1 MMDEE
6 TVLETEEVSDPGTQ
20 PATAPDETEAAAT
33 GDGTVMEEDNE
44 ISETVADIPSEESVL
59 EDGTESTEE
68 IVLVVTPEHIQDAAL
83 TISGSVLFGAFLI
96 AGILIAFR
104 IMRVKDHG

>member
-1 MMDEE
+1 MDEE
-6 TVLETEEVSDPGTQ
+6 TVLPGEVSTDPVSEST
-20 PATAPDETEAAAT
+20 TAPDETEAAAT
-33 GDGTVMEEDNE
+33 GDGSVTEEDND

>member
-1 MMDEE
+1 MDEE
-6 TVLETEEVSDPGTQ
+6 TVLPGEVSTDPVSESTS
-20 PATAPDETEAAAT
+20 PPDETEAAAT
-33 GDGTVMEEDNE
+33 GDGIVTEETYE
-44 ISETVADIPSEESVL
+44 IPETVADIPSEEYVL
-59 EDGTESTEE
+59 EDGTEATEE
-68 IVLVVTPEHIQDAAL
+68 TVSVVTPEHIQDAAL